1 MHIYVLKIVES
12 TTVDGP
18 GFRNSVYC
26 AGCENKCPGCHNP
39 QSWDMMAGTP
49 MLVEDIATKLLDDDL
64 CNVSFSGGDPMFQ
77 AKGFAQLARIIKAK
91 SNKTIW
97 CYSGYTLEEILS
109 DPDKKDLLAN
119 VDVLV
124 DGRYVEALRD
134 TDLLFRGSS
143 NQRILDA
150 QMSLKTG
157 KPVEFNYNP
166 FPNLS

>member
-1 MHIYVLKIVES
+1 
-12 TTVDGP
+12 
-18 GFRNSVYC
+18 
-26 AGCENKCPGCHNP
+26 
-39 QSWDMMAGTP
+39 MMAGTP
-49 MLVEDIATKLLDDDL
+49 MLVEDIATKLLDDDM

-77 AKGFAQLARIIKAK
+77 AKEFAQLARIIKAK

>member
-1 MHIYVLKIVES
+1 
-12 TTVDGP
+12 
-18 GFRNSVYC
+18 
-26 AGCENKCPGCHNP
+26 
-39 QSWDMMAGTP
+39 MMAGTP

-77 AKGFAQLARIIKAK
+77 AEGFAQLARMIKAK